1 MVGRWLRPAAGLTIG
16 ACACL
21 YWSLLWA
28 VGDWFTPNVA
38 IVCRNGAVCDATMMV
53 SGSRVVRAW
62 AVGIVLFALAAAPSC
77 GHAAPPVL
85 ESSTPATTALL
96 GASTP
101 GATAP
106 DMAPEYDFAPL
117 SQLMNDAVATH
128 RLPGAV
134 VLVGH
139 AGKIVFRQ
147 AYGSRKLAGEPGLAG
162 SPAPAEPMTVD
173 TLFDLASL
181 TKSVATTTAFLQ
193 LYEQGLIRIDEPV
206 QTYLP
211 DFNPTDDPRRS
222 QVTLRMLLTH
232 TSGIAGDLSLDGPWG
247 LGPADKA
254 EGIRRALAARVEFG
268 PGEIFHYSDINFIIL
283 GALLEKIS
291 GEPLDVYVPNNVF
304 APLGMSDTHYLPA
317 AKVCGP
323 HQIWGTA
330 IALGPYA
337 PWVGECPAGTWSTA
351 LLARIAPTAHDE
363 DTPGIN
369 PDYDHLLRG
378 TVHDPTARRMGGVTG
393 SAGVFSTVQDV
404 GRYAQALLDRLAG
417 RPSPFPLAQSTL
429 ELMTTPQQPG
439 HNSGQLEAAN
449 NAAREAIRKT
459 PSTTDPLLAPNY
471 PAIAGQDLRGFGWDI
486 DTDQSRPRGM
496 IFPIGS
502 FGHTGFTGVTLW
514 MDPGS
519 DTYVVVL
526 ANVIHQRGGPPI
538 AKLSGD
544 VATVTARALHLYG
557 N

>member
-1 MVGRWLRPAAGLTIG
+1 
-16 ACACL
+16 
-21 YWSLLWA
+21 
-28 VGDWFTPNVA
+28 
-38 IVCRNGAVCDATMMV
+38 
-53 SGSRVVRAW
+53 
-62 AVGIVLFALAAAPSC
+62 
-77 GHAAPPVL
+77 
-85 ESSTPATTALL
+85 
-96 GASTP
+96 
-101 GATAP
+101 
-106 DMAPEYDFAPL
+106 MAPADDFAPVSRL
-117 SQLMNDAVATH
+117 INDAIAAH
-128 RLPGAV
+128 QLPGAV
-134 VLVGH
+134 VQIGH

-147 AYGSRKLAGEPGLAG
+147 AFGTRKLAGEPGLGG
-162 SPAPAEPMTVD
+162 SPAPAEPMTDD

-181 TKSVATTTAFLQ
+181 TKSVATTTAILQ
-193 LYEQGLIRIDEPV
+193 LYERGLVRVDEPV

-211 DFNPTDDPRRS
+211 DFNPTNDPRRAL
-222 QVTLRMLLTH
+222 VTLRMLLTH

-247 LGPADKA
+247 LDPADKT
-254 EGIRRALAARVEFG
+254 EGIRRALAAWVVFG

-283 GALLEKIS
+283 GTLVEKIT
-291 GEPLDVYVPNNVF
+291 GDPLDIYMQDNVF
-304 APLGMSDTHYLPA
+304 APLRMIDTHYLPA
-317 AKVCGP
+317 AKACGP
-323 HQIWGTA
+323 HQIRGTA
-330 IALGPYA
+330 VALGQYA
-337 PWVGECPAGTWSTA
+337 PWVGECPAGTWSTE

-378 TVHDPTARRMGGVTG
+378 TVQDPTARRMGGVAG
-393 SAGVFSTVQDV
+393 SAGVFSTAQDV

-417 RPSPFPLAQSTL
+417 RPSTFPLAQSTL
-429 ELMTTPQQPG
+429 GLMTTPQQPG

-449 NAAREAIRKT
+449 NAAREAIQQT
-459 PSTTDPLLAPNY
+459 PNTTDPLLAPNY

-486 DTDQSRPRGM
+486 DTVQSRPRGI

-544 VATVTARALHLYG
+544 VATVTARTIHLYG